1 MLVRIDTIPVLS
13 FGGETMRRRAF
24 IGLILGAAAGRPVT
38 ARSGQNATKR
48 VAVLAPFNKNDPEAQ
63 VNLAAFR
70 QRLAELGWAEGRNV
84 AIDYRFASGSTELI
98 RGAAAELVANSPDV
112 IFVASNV
119 SIIALQKVTTVIPI
133 IFTQVSDPVGSG
145 FVASLAKPSGNIT
158 GFQGYEPA
166 IGGKW
171 LEVLHEIAPDLRRIA
186 VLHNP
191 NVSANVA
198 FLDAAKDAAQ
208 GLGITIIPVGVR
220 TAGEIDPTVTAFA
233 QEPGGGMIVTP
244 SPLTNTTENRGL
256 IFALAVRL
264 RLPTI
269 YPNRLTPSS
278 SGLISYSYDAVAQW
292 QGGASYVDRIL
303 RGAKPADLPVQAPT
317 KYELIVNQRTAKTL
331 GLTVPPTLISRA
343 DEVIE

>member
-1 MLVRIDTIPVLS
+1 MSAFDPKRTSPDARSPPSRMLVRIDTIPVLS

-70 QRLAELGWAEGRNV
+70 QRLADLGWAEGRNV

-119 SIIALQKVTTVIPI
+119 SIIALQKVMTAIPI

-171 LEVLHEIAPDLRRIA
+171 LEVLHEIAPAPASDR
-186 VLHNP
+186 
-191 NVSANVA
+191 
-198 FLDAAKDAAQ
+198 
-208 GLGITIIPVGVR
+208 G
-220 TAGEIDPTVTAFA
+220 
-233 QEPGGGMIVTP
+233 
-244 SPLTNTTENRGL
+244 SPQPERKCQRG
-256 IFALAVRL
+256 F
-264 RLPTI
+264 
-269 YPNRLTPSS
+269 
-278 SGLISYSYDAVAQW
+278 SGC
-292 QGGASYVDRIL
+292 
-303 RGAKPADLPVQAPT
+303 T
-317 KYELIVNQRTAKTL
+317 
-331 GLTVPPTLISRA
+331 
-343 DEVIE
+343 